1 MTQNIKL
8 SYSRINEFSS
18 FPSAYT
24 SSVVTFSYVS
34 DIIAINM
41 LSMIKGM
48 KRDAMKNRIQRGVV
62 YSSVEKSPYIN
73 KNTCF
78 NYKINGELSS
88 VGSWLLIMISMLIA
102 NAKTPKNNTIAKG
115 IISLITSISNLIK
128 DLVEENI
135 LKNEI
140 TLTHTKKVKRANM
153 YPGT

>member
-1 MTQNIKL
+1 
-8 SYSRINEFSS
+8 
-18 FPSAYT
+18 
-24 SSVVTFSYVS
+24 
-34 DIIAINM
+34 M

-48 KRDAMKNRIQRGVV
+48 KRDAMKNKIQSGVV

-88 VGSWLLIMISMLIA
+88 VGSWLLIMISMQIA